1 MEGIN
6 RQNKEDSYE
15 SETILD
21 DNIMVDI
28 CLYRFVQ
35 THRVY
40 NSKSEPSCQLCT
52 LVIIYQC
59 RFISCNKHITLVG
72 DADSF
77 GEAMNV
83 EGQ

>member
-1 MEGIN
+1 MLAVRGLEGIN
-6 RQNKEDSYE
+6 WQNKEDSYE

-40 NSKSEPSCQLCT
+40 NSKSEPLCKLWT
-52 LVIIYQC
+52 LVIIY
-59 RFISCNKHITLVG
+59 
-72 DADSF
+72 
-77 GEAMNV
+77 
-83 EGQ
+83 